1 MTKKQKSVRM
11 QLREMKIGDVI
22 VFPLDKVTSIR
33 SACSAY
39 SLEWDKGF
47 ETLSDRETRT
57 VSVTRT
63 R

>member
-11 QLREMKIGDVI
+11 QLREMKVGDVI
-22 VFPLDKVTSIR
+22 VFPLDKLTSIR